1 MACLASMLFCPMK
14 RLDNGISHAASASS
28 CPAGEVYRSI
38 GEQANA
44 EPAETTQHACPSTG
58 HEQQETACEGEW
70 EQEPGSRGAKCR
82 RWTASTAE
90 DYQCHQREEEMQ
102 HVQEATHG
110 CHQRHRT
117 GESDEGQQDPV
128 EQHGCP
134 GYTCRG
140 VNPGNHGGE

>member
-70 EQEPGSRGAKCR
+70 NRESGLPPQRGGRMSFPVRSMEASQGPR
-82 RWTASTAE
+82 R
-90 DYQCHQREEEMQ
+90 
-102 HVQEATHG
+102 
-110 CHQRHRT
+110 
-117 GESDEGQQDPV
+117 
-128 EQHGCP
+128 
-134 GYTCRG
+134 
-140 VNPGNHGGE
+140 